1 LPSYSWGF
9 ILENRVDRGGNSGD
23 LGLKET
29 RSFVES
35 SMET

>member
-1 LPSYSWGF
+1 VKN
-9 ILENRVDRGGNSGD
+9 EVDLDGDLGG

-29 RSFVES
+29 RSFVDS